1 MQYNIG
7 DIFID
12 IRVEQRRTILITGVY
27 MDGLEPINYEFYITP
42 DGKHDFW
49 THGWLKM
56 YIDKGYF
63 IHYPVVK

>member
-12 IRVEQRRTILITGVY
+12 IRGVQQRTILITGVY

-42 DGKHDFW
+42 DGKHDVW
-49 THGWLKM
+49 SHYMLKI
-56 YIDKGYF
+56 YIDKYAL

>member
-12 IRVEQRRTILITGVY
+12 IRGVQQRTILITDVY
-27 MDGLEPINYEFYITP
+27 IDGLEPINYELYITP
-42 DGKHDFW
+42 DGKSDVWSHYM
-49 THGWLKM
+49 LNI
-56 YIDKGYF
+56 YIDKHVF